1 MTHVARRP
9 QVLLINAVKDVAAA
23 LGDLISATK
32 NASGKAAHDP
42 AMAHLKESAKVM
54 VTNVTSL
61 LKTVKTVE
69 DETARGTR
77 ALEASIDAINQDI
90 RVRMTSSSRN
100 CTETLLFKY

>member
-1 MTHVARRP
+1 M

-32 NASGKAAHDP
+32 NASGKSAQDP
-42 AMAHLKESAKVM
+42 SMSKLKDSAKVM

-69 DETARGTR
+69 DESARGTR
-77 ALEASIDAINQDI
+77 ALEASIDAIQQDLHVSA
-90 RVRMTSSSRN
+90 R
-100 CTETLLFKY
+100 LLRAAWRARDVIK